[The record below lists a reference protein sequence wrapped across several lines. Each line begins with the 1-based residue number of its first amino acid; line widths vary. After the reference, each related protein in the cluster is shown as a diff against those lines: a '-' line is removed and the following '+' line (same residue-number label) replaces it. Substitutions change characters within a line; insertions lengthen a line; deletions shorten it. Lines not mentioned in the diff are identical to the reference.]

1 MRIVIPIHSF
11 EPGGVERV
19 ALRLAA
25 NWQAGGAEVTV
36 LLGRDEGAGRIT
48 EAAGL
53 TYHGYRSWVR
63 TEAFE
68 TLWMIVCLY
77 RYLKRERADLL
88 FCPGNTY
95 TVVAAA
101 MRLLLG
107 RRCPPTVAKIS
118 NDLRRSDLPA
128 PARLAYRLWT
138 RAHALFIDHFVA
150 LAEPMAP
157 EIVEEARVDPGRVSV
172 IPDPA
177 LTDAE
182 FASLAAIERRPCPR
196 DGALLLGVG
205 RLVGQKN
212 FVLLL
217 RAFAAYAPRQ
227 DRLLIAGEGPER
239 PRLERL
245 AAGLGIASRVTLAG
259 HCDDVPALL
268 READV
273 FVLSSA
279 YEGVPAVIVEALA
292 AGMPIVATNCSGS
305 IAWLTG
311 FGRDAIVVAS
321 GDVEGLGRALR
332 NVRDRPPPTAE
343 GRSRAAR
350 FTLERGAE
358 SYLAMFAMVLEQPRF
373 GGGRSSA
380 ARSPSP
386 AKADVQPPVTPA
398 L

>member
-1 MRIVIPIHSF
+1 VRIVVPIHSF

-25 NWQAGGAEVTV
+25 NWQADGAEVTV
-36 LLGRDEGAGRIT
+36 VLGREEGAGRIT

-53 TYHGYRSWVR
+53 TYRGYRSWVR
-63 TEAFE
+63 TGAFE
-68 TLWMIVCLY
+68 TLWMIICLY
-77 RYLKRERADLL
+77 RYLNRERADVL

-118 NDLRRSDLPA
+118 NDLRRTDLPA

-138 RAHALFIDHFVA
+138 RAHGLFIDRFVA

-157 EIVEEARVDPGRVSV
+157 EIVEETGVDRGRVSV

-177 LTDAE
+177 LTEAE

-212 FVLLL
+212 FALLL
-217 RAFAAYAPRQ
+217 RAFAAHAPGQ

-245 AAGLGIASRVTLAG
+245 AATLGIASRVTFAG

-279 YEGVPAVIVEALA
+279 YEGVPAAIVEALS
-292 AGMPIVATNCSGS
+292 AGMPIVATDCSGS
-305 IAWLTG
+305 IGWLTG
-311 FGRDAIVVAS
+311 FGRDGVVVPP
-321 GDVEGLGRALR
+321 GNVEALGRALR
-332 NVRDRPPPTAE
+332 NIRDLPPPTAE
-343 GRSRAAR
+343 GRLRAAR
-350 FTLERGAE
+350 FTLERGAG
-358 SYLAMFAMVLEQPRF
+358 SYLAVFALALEALRS
-373 GGGRSSA
+373 GGGRASA
-380 ARSPSP
+380 ASSPSP
-386 AKADVQPPVTPA
+386 AKAGLKPPVTPA
-398 L
+398 P